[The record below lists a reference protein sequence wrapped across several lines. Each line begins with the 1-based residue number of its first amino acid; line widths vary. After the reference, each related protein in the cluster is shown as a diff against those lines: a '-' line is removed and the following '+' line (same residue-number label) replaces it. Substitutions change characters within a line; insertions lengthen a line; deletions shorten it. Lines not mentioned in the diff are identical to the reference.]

1 MKISGTVATGGLV
14 TGSCPNLRFV
24 VVVQSG
30 AAYVVF
36 TDAATQFVNGACS
49 GISGALQVQV
59 SGTQQADGSILAA
72 AVQSQDHTGG

>member
-1 MKISGTVATGGLV
+1 MATGGLV
-14 TGSCPNLRFV
+14 TGSCPSLRFV

-36 TDAATQFVNGACS
+36 TDAATQFVNGGCA

-59 SGTQQADGSILAA
+59 AGTQQADGSILAA
-72 AVQSQDHTGG
+72 TVQSQDHTGG